1 MSQTRQLTAALK
13 QCLKAKGVTYADLAP
28 ALGLSEASVK
38 RIFSKGDLTLA
49 RLETVCR
56 QVEIDFYDLARL
68 ARGRDAR
75 AGALTAGQEQALA
88 RDPRLLTLLH
98 LLLNDWTFR
107 DIVAEYQ
114 LAEAE
119 LVRMLVRLDR
129 LGVIEL
135 QPGNRVRLRCPKD
148 LAWRPGGAVWA
159 THERRVLEEF
169 FGAGFDDARAQGG
182 DARATSNNDARAP
195 ANDARA
201 PANDARAP
209 ANDARAHRRFE
220 VRELSPAS
228 LAVLRR
234 KLDKLAAEFNE
245 LAEMDSVL
253 APAERI
259 SVGLIAACR
268 PWTFSV
274 THALRRRA
282 GGGGAAGARGAK

>member
-182 DARATSNNDARAP
+182 NARATSN
-195 ANDARA
+195 
-201 PANDARAP
+201 NDARAP

>member
-13 QCLKAKGVTYADLAP
+13 QCLKAKGITYAELAP

-38 RIFSKGDLTLA
+38 RIFSKGDLTLE

-56 QVEIDFYDLARL
+56 RAEVDFYDLARL
-68 ARGRDAR
+68 ARSRDGA
-75 AGALTAGQEQALA
+75 ADALTAEQEQALA

-107 DIVAEYQ
+107 DIVAEYR
-114 LAEAE
+114 LSEAE

-135 QPGNRVRLRCPKD
+135 QPGNRVRLRCPKN

-169 FGAGFDDARAQGG
+169 FGAGFDDVRAHRG
-182 DARATSNNDARAP
+182 DARSHRD
-195 ANDARA
+195 
-201 PANDARAP
+201 
-209 ANDARAHRRFE
+209 DARAHRRFE

-245 LAEMDSVL
+245 LAEADSVL
-253 APAERI
+253 APAERV
-259 SVGLIAACR
+259 SVGLLAACR
-268 PWTFSV
+268 PWVFSI
-274 THALRRRA
+274 THALRPRAAGDGASGARRA
-282 GGGGAAGARGAK
+282 PRSAPE